1 MELKESDLGYN
12 DDEREMNRAAL
23 ERCRERLGK
32 YQTNVEYIVKTFYRA
47 KEQLAVYLND
57 SEILV
62 ELAWGTA
69 QPKELQCVG
78 VFPPGR
84 EGLEHLIQRL
94 NERV

>member
-1 MELKESDLGYN
+1 MNLREDLELTDAELNK
-12 DDEREMNRAAL
+12 RAL
-23 ERCRERLGK
+23 ERCKKRLAK
-32 YQTNVEYIVKTFYRA
+32 YQTNVGHIVETFYRK

-69 QPKELQCVG
+69 QPKELKCVG
-78 VFPPGR
+78 VFPPGK